1 MAQLLTPG
9 SILAMTDQAADRLIK
24 LDSGDAALL
33 YLHLLRRGSPEGLR
47 WPEERKR
54 AALKQLQ
61 DQGLAS
67 LSLTAAPAA
76 PEEPP
81 EAPPPEYALEDINA
95 ALGDRSSAFPALAD
109 EVERR
114 LGKKLTANDLKV
126 LYTLYDHLALPAEV
140 ICLLVNWCIE
150 EMERKYGPGRKPF
163 LSQIRREGFV
173 WARKG
178 IDTVDAA
185 EQYLQKLARLRGR
198 GVQVLRL
205 LDIPP
210 RPLVEREKKYIAA
223 WDEMGFDDEA
233 LRAAYE
239 RTIMKKQSLDW
250 SYMNGILRRW
260 HEKGLHTLAAIQA
273 GDRDP
278 RPVQAAPRHPPEPGG
293 RQPGGPAGPG
303 GHGAHPPPDGTDEAG
318 GVSRWHTIPTS
329 CAGPPPGWRSRSASG
344 RTGGR
349 SSGGRPTPRSP
360 GWPSWTGSS
369 RGTMAELASASLR
382 QGGDM
387 RQTLQAVRDKNLEI
401 QQERAVLLGAL
412 GLPEDALDD
421 KPACPKCGDTGWR
434 GAQMC
439 ECLKELC
446 AQEQIQE
453 LSKLL
458 DLGEQSFDAFR
469 LDYYSDQLW
478 PGRASSPRTNM
489 DLVYEVCL
497 NYAQKFGRF
506 HFKNPV
512 SHRGPRPGQDLPVRL
527 HCPQRV
533 GAGVLCGVYDT
544 AGNIFAQLR
553 TGSSSGTR
561 RGCRPPGTRPGGT
574 STATC

>member
-9 SILAMTDQAADRLIK
+9 SVVAMTDQAADRLLK

-33 YLHLLRRGSPEGLR
+33 YLHLLRRGSLEGLR

-54 AALKQLQ
+54 AALRQLQ

-67 LSLTAAPAA
+67 ASLSAAPAPPA
-76 PEEPP
+76 EPP

-95 ALGDRSSAFPALAD
+95 ALSDRGSDFSALAD

-140 ICLLVNWCIE
+140 IFLLVNWCIE

-173 WARKG
+173 WARRG
-178 IDTVDAA
+178 IDTVEAA
-185 EQYLQKLARLRGR
+185 ERHLQTLARLRGR
-198 GVQVLRL
+198 GAQVLRL

-278 RPVQAAPRHPPEPGG
+278 RPVQAAPTAP
-293 RQPGGPAGPG
+293 Q
-303 GHGAHPPPDGTDEAG
+303 GAAAATREDQRARE
-318 GVSRWHTIPTS
+318 
-329 CAGPPPGWRSRSASG
+329 
-344 RTGGR
+344 
-349 SSGGRPTPRSP
+349 
-360 GWPSWTGSS
+360 
-369 RGTMAELASASLR
+369 
-382 QGGDM
+382 DM
-387 RQTLQAVRDKNLEI
+387 
-401 QQERAVLLGAL
+401 ERIRRLM
-412 GLPEDALDD
+412 E
-421 KPACPKCGDTGWR
+421 
-434 GAQMC
+434 QM
-439 ECLKELC
+439 KE
-446 AQEQIQE
+446 E
-453 LSKLL
+453 
-458 DLGEQSFDAFR
+458 
-469 LDYYSDQLW
+469 
-478 PGRASSPRTNM
+478 
-489 DLVYEVCL
+489 
-497 NYAQKFGRF
+497 
-506 HFKNPV
+506 
-512 SHRGPRPGQDLPVRL
+512 
-527 HCPQRV
+527 
-533 GAGVLCGVYDT
+533 
-544 AGNIFAQLR
+544 
-553 TGSSSGTR
+553 
-561 RGCRPPGTRPGGT
+561 
-574 STATC
+574 

>member
-67 LSLTAAPAA
+67 LS
-76 PEEPP
+76 
-81 EAPPPEYALEDINA
+81 
-95 ALGDRSSAFPALAD
+95 
-109 EVERR
+109 
-114 LGKKLTANDLKV
+114 LTANDLKV

-278 RPVQAAPRHPPEPGG
+278 RPVQAAPVTP
-293 RQPGGPAGPG
+293 QSQA
-303 GHGAHPPPDGTDEAG
+303 AA
-318 GVSRWHTIPTS
+318 SREDQR
-329 CAGPPPGWRSRSASG
+329 AR
-344 RTGGR
+344 
-349 SSGGRPTPRSP
+349 
-360 GWPSWTGSS
+360 
-369 RGTMAELASASLR
+369 E
-382 QGGDM
+382 DM
-387 RQTLQAVRDKNLEI
+387 ERIRRLMEQMK
-401 QQERAVLLGAL
+401 QE
-412 GLPEDALDD
+412 E
-421 KPACPKCGDTGWR
+421 
-434 GAQMC
+434 
-439 ECLKELC
+439 
-446 AQEQIQE
+446 
-453 LSKLL
+453 
-458 DLGEQSFDAFR
+458 
-469 LDYYSDQLW
+469 
-478 PGRASSPRTNM
+478 
-489 DLVYEVCL
+489 
-497 NYAQKFGRF
+497 
-506 HFKNPV
+506 
-512 SHRGPRPGQDLPVRL
+512 
-527 HCPQRV
+527 
-533 GAGVLCGVYDT
+533 
-544 AGNIFAQLR
+544 
-553 TGSSSGTR
+553 
-561 RGCRPPGTRPGGT
+561 
-574 STATC
+574 

>member
-1 MAQLLTPG
+1 MAQLLAPG

-67 LSLTAAPAA
+67 LSLTAAPAE

-95 ALGDRSSAFPALAD
+95 
-109 EVERR
+109 
-114 LGKKLTANDLKV
+114 
-126 LYTLYDHLALPAEV
+126 LYDHLALPAEV

-185 EQYLQKLARLRGR
+185 EQYLQKLVRLRGR
-198 GVQVLRL
+198 GAQVLRL

-278 RPVQAAPRHPPEPGG
+278 RPVQAAPVTP
-293 RQPGGPAGPG
+293 QSQA
-303 GHGAHPPPDGTDEAG
+303 AA
-318 GVSRWHTIPTS
+318 SREDQR
-329 CAGPPPGWRSRSASG
+329 AR
-344 RTGGR
+344 
-349 SSGGRPTPRSP
+349 
-360 GWPSWTGSS
+360 
-369 RGTMAELASASLR
+369 E
-382 QGGDM
+382 DM
-387 RQTLQAVRDKNLEI
+387 ERIRRLMEQMK
-401 QQERAVLLGAL
+401 QE
-412 GLPEDALDD
+412 E
-421 KPACPKCGDTGWR
+421 
-434 GAQMC
+434 
-439 ECLKELC
+439 
-446 AQEQIQE
+446 
-453 LSKLL
+453 
-458 DLGEQSFDAFR
+458 
-469 LDYYSDQLW
+469 
-478 PGRASSPRTNM
+478 
-489 DLVYEVCL
+489 
-497 NYAQKFGRF
+497 
-506 HFKNPV
+506 
-512 SHRGPRPGQDLPVRL
+512 
-527 HCPQRV
+527 
-533 GAGVLCGVYDT
+533 
-544 AGNIFAQLR
+544 
-553 TGSSSGTR
+553 
-561 RGCRPPGTRPGGT
+561 
-574 STATC
+574 

>member
-9 SILAMTDQAADRLIK
+9 SVVAMTDQAADRLLK

-33 YLHLLRRGSPEGLR
+33 YLHLLRRGSLEGLR

-54 AALKQLQ
+54 AALRQLQ

-67 LSLTAAPAA
+67 ASLSAAPAPPA
-76 PEEPP
+76 EPP

-95 ALGDRSSAFPALAD
+95 ALSDRGSDFSALAD

-140 ICLLVNWCIE
+140 IFLLVNWCIE

-173 WARKG
+173 WARRG
-178 IDTVDAA
+178 IDTVEAA
-185 EQYLQKLARLRGR
+185 ERHLQTLARLRGR
-198 GVQVLRL
+198 GAQVLRL

-278 RPVQAAPRHPPEPGG
+278 RPVQAAATAP
-293 RQPGGPAGPG
+293 Q
-303 GHGAHPPPDGTDEAG
+303 GAAAA
-318 GVSRWHTIPTS
+318 SREDQR
-329 CAGPPPGWRSRSASG
+329 AR
-344 RTGGR
+344 
-349 SSGGRPTPRSP
+349 
-360 GWPSWTGSS
+360 
-369 RGTMAELASASLR
+369 E
-382 QGGDM
+382 DM
-387 RQTLQAVRDKNLEI
+387 
-401 QQERAVLLGAL
+401 ERIRRLM
-412 GLPEDALDD
+412 E
-421 KPACPKCGDTGWR
+421 
-434 GAQMC
+434 QM
-439 ECLKELC
+439 KE
-446 AQEQIQE
+446 E
-453 LSKLL
+453 
-458 DLGEQSFDAFR
+458 
-469 LDYYSDQLW
+469 
-478 PGRASSPRTNM
+478 
-489 DLVYEVCL
+489 
-497 NYAQKFGRF
+497 
-506 HFKNPV
+506 
-512 SHRGPRPGQDLPVRL
+512 
-527 HCPQRV
+527 
-533 GAGVLCGVYDT
+533 
-544 AGNIFAQLR
+544 
-553 TGSSSGTR
+553 
-561 RGCRPPGTRPGGT
+561 
-574 STATC
+574 